1 MSPDEIKKLREKLGL
16 SVRAF
21 AKRAGVA
28 HTTVVRWENGTN
40 TPKGLQRER
49 LERIAGRALA
59 KNPKRT

>member
-1 MSPDEIKKLREKLGL
+1 MSPEEIKKLRETLGL

-40 TPKGLQRER
+40 SPKGLQRER
-49 LERIAGRALA
+49 LERLVRRAD
-59 KNPKRT
+59 KQD